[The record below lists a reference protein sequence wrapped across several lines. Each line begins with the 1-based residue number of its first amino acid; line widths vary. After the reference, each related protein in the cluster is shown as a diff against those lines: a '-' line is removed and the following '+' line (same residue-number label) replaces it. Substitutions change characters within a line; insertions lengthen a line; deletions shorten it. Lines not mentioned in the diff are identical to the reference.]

1 MPEAVT
7 CKAVASATRVNV
19 YLSWRPAK
27 PVAAAQ
33 LRVVAHAGNELQSEM
48 ASDVNRVVHIVD
60 FKVLCTAHDAGWPAL
75 TVCFAPGCVRQATES
90 KTDAG
95 PNQEAGGSDDRECH
109 HSTPDAG
116 CTGYAGS
123 SEDAGF

>member
-27 PVAAAQ
+27 PVVAAQ
-33 LRVVAHAGNELQSEM
+33 LRVVVHAGDELQSEM
-48 ASDVNRVVHIVD
+48 ASDVNRVVHVVD

-75 TVCFAPGCVRQATES
+75 TVCFAPGCVRQATEF

-95 PNQEAGGSDDRECH
+95 TN
-109 HSTPDAG
+109 
-116 CTGYAGS
+116 
-123 SEDAGF
+123 